1 MKVVTKEEIIGRFFV
16 IANETG
22 KPIEEVV
29 RKAKQMLEEEKSS
42 RSKDAE
48 KLIIP

>member
-1 MKVVTKEEIIGRFFV
+1 MNRLAKEEIIGRLFV

-22 KPIEEVV
+22 KPIEEVI
-29 RKAKQMLEEEKSS
+29 RKAKQMLEEEKSK